1 MSVSG
6 EGNMRLVRVSP
17 CKTSLNHDGGSV
29 LPPRT
34 VVIKSSMLKT
44 VPSKVATANTTP
56 LPAHLANSQ
65 PLSPSLLNN
74 VGKETAPTS
83 VYNLIN
89 NSAPVETVQS
99 QVAATTALPNCVTAS
114 ILNNLELLAP
124 QTQSEA
130 FTISGDVKEKLLAS
144 VTLSTTTPSPATTAT
159 SIIGSSL
166 SITPVWNH
174 TDVISTSAPSAT
186 SASSILTTDKV
197 KEVTD
202 PSSAFALKT
211 LEPVSLPGPKIELEV
226 DTKNV
231 NVKGRPGV
239 NRPQK
244 KSPLSVNSDFGGS
257 LLRPLLQKEEPMSE
271 VKVKPKLKPDSESV
285 KAVDN
290 PTTATSQVNDITP
303 AVTVIAV
310 SETNSE
316 PEVTPET
323 NCTGRH
329 FSSRII

>member
-130 FTISGDVKEKLLAS
+130 FTISGDVKEKLLAA
-144 VTLSTTTPSPATTAT
+144 VTLSTTTPSPAT
-159 SIIGSSL
+159 SNIGSSL

-329 FSSRII
+329 FSSHII

>member
-1 MSVSG
+1 
-6 EGNMRLVRVSP
+6 MRLVRVSP

-130 FTISGDVKEKLLAS
+130 FTISGDVKEKLLAA
-144 VTLSTTTPSPATTAT
+144 VTLSTTTPSPAT
-159 SIIGSSL
+159 SNIGSSL

-197 KEVTD
+197 KDVTD

-244 KSPLSVNSDFGGS
+244 KSTRTLV
-257 LLRPLLQKEEPMSE
+257 E
-271 VKVKPKLKPDSESV
+271 VSYDLCYKRK
-285 KAVDN
+285 N
-290 PTTATSQVNDITP
+290 Q
-303 AVTVIAV
+303 
-310 SETNSE
+310 
-316 PEVTPET
+316 
-323 NCTGRH
+323 
-329 FSSRII
+329 